1 MADTEL
7 ERPGVDRV
15 LDALSARHRRLI
27 LLELRAGR
35 AEHVTDVVL
44 RSGERESARLELEH
58 NHLPK
63 LAESGYVDWDRET
76 GQLSTGP
83 AFDEVEPVL
92 ELLDEHA
99 DELPPNWP

>member
-1 MADTEL
+1 MTSSVL

-44 RSGERESARLELEH
+44 RDGERDSARLELEH
-58 NHLPK
+58 NHLPR
-63 LAESGYVDWDRET
+63 LTEAGYVEWDRET
-76 GQLSTGP
+76 GELSRGQNFEEIAPILTL
-83 AFDEVEPVL
+83 L
-92 ELLDEHA
+92 EDHA
-99 DELPPNWP
+99 DELPSDWP